1 MRTVNFTEQPEVTC
15 DLVYFAAGERTG
27 FTKAEP
33 LAHGVKRGVL
43 LSPSPRVRGEK
54 PREEWSSGLCPG
66 EVLGLTSPKPRWQEV
81 VEPPAD
87 PPQKGVA
94 LLKPTKGEAM
104 LGSK

>member
-1 MRTVNFTEQPEVTC
+1 MRTVDFTEQPEVTC

-33 LAHGVKRGVL
+33 LAHGVKRGL
-43 LSPSPRVRGEK
+43 RDPLSEGSG
-54 PREEWSSGLCPG
+54 REAPTLF
-66 EVLGLTSPKPRWQEV
+66 LGLTSPKPRWQEV

>member
-1 MRTVNFTEQPEVTC
+1 MSDSESLPLSGGIPKGVPQRPWARVWGGQPHKKE
-15 DLVYFAAGERTG
+15 G
-27 FTKAEP
+27 FGA
-33 LAHGVKRGVL
+33 
-43 LSPSPRVRGEK
+43 LSPE
-54 PREEWSSGLCPG
+54 
-66 EVLGLTSPKPRWQEV
+66 EVLGLTGPKPRWQEV

>member
-1 MRTVNFTEQPEVTC
+1 MSGSESLPRREVTC

-27 FTKAEP
+27 FPK
-33 LAHGVKRGVL
+33 GVPQR
-43 LSPSPRVRGEK
+43 PWARVWGGQPAK
-54 PREEWSSGLCPG
+54 IKGSGLCPE

>member
-1 MRTVNFTEQPEVTC
+1 MTSCTSPQANV
-15 DLVYFAAGERTG
+15 LVSQRAFRNALGPGCGAGSP
-27 FTKAEP
+27 TKKK
-33 LAHGVKRGVL
+33 G
-43 LSPSPRVRGEK
+43 
-54 PREEWSSGLCPG
+54 SGLCPG

>member
-1 MRTVNFTEQPEVTC
+1 MLSSIKRILRGKMPLLIGFGARRPE
-15 DLVYFAAGERTG
+15 
-27 FTKAEP
+27 KM
-33 LAHGVKRGVL
+33 
-43 LSPSPRVRGEK
+43 
-54 PREEWSSGLCPG
+54 
-66 EVLGLTSPKPRWQEV
+66 LGLTGPKPRWQGV

>member
-1 MRTVNFTEQPEVTC
+1 MSDSESLPRREVTS
-15 DLVYFAAGERTG
+15 DLVYFAAGECTG
-27 FTKAEP
+27 FSK
-33 LAHGVKRGVL
+33 GVPQRPWPGAGGQPAKKKG
-43 LSPSPRVRGEK
+43 
-54 PREEWSSGLCPG
+54 SGRCP
-66 EVLGLTSPKPRWQEV
+66 EQILGLTSPKPRWQEV